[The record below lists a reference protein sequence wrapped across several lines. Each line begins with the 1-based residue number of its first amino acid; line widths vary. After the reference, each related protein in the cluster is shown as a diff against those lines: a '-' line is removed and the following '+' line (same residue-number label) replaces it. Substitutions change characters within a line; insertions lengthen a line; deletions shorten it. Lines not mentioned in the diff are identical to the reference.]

1 MKNVV
6 SISKSIYPGNCKNM
20 EWVKTRIM
28 SFIELKN
35 IDFSYSRKS
44 KSNLALSSV
53 NLQIAKGESITI
65 LGPNG
70 SGKSTLLKIIS
81 GVIDPDKGERH
92 LNGKVYQ
99 KYSRR
104 DLARKIAYVSQK
116 NFSIFPFSVFEIVMM
131 GRTPHLGFLGYE
143 NQTDIEKVN
152 RALEVVEISHLK
164 NKGINEISGGEAQR
178 AFIARALVQ
187 EPEVI
192 LLDEPNAHLDIK
204 HQISIFH
211 LIRNLNSEKDITV
224 ITVSHDLNLA
234 GYFNKRAILLN
245 NGSLFADDKVEN
257 ILTEKNIKEVFGVN
271 SRVSGSVV
279 SIQPEL

>member
-1 MKNVV
+1 
-6 SISKSIYPGNCKNM
+6 
-20 EWVKTRIM
+20 M

-35 IDFSYSRKS
+35 IGFKYSGEGNVKS
-44 KSNLALSSV
+44 ALDNISLKIEKGDSV
-53 NLQIAKGESITI
+53 TV

-70 SGKSTLLKIIS
+70 SGKSTLLKILS
-81 GVIDPDKGERH
+81 GVLEPDKGDRF
-92 LNGKVYQ
+92 LSGKTYQ
-99 KYSRR
+99 KYSRK

-116 NFSIFPFSVFEIVMM
+116 NFSIFSFSVFEIVMM

-143 NQTDIEKVN
+143 NQTDNEIVS
-152 RALEVVEISHLK
+152 RALDVVEISHLK

-211 LIRNLNSEKDITV
+211 LIRNLNIENNITV

-234 GYFNKRAILLN
+234 GHFNKRAILLN
-245 NGSLFADDKVEN
+245 NGMLFADDKVEN
-257 ILTEKNIKEVFGVN
+257 ILTEENIKEVFGVN

-279 SIQPEL
+279 SIKPEV